1 MSEQAPRVLS
11 ACEAEALANARLAIE
26 FEEQARREAA
36 RIASRRV
43 WAALMLAR
51 HGDVL
56 DSILG
61 GRPVLVR
68 QLDPAALRR
77 AFRGGP
83 LPEAD
88 SYLRVIDEHL
98 DATAEG
104 GAFA

>member
-68 QLDPAALRR
+68 QLDPAARPQRVLHPPLRR
-77 AFRGGP
+77 AG
-83 LPEAD
+83 
-88 SYLRVIDEHL
+88 
-98 DATAEG
+98 
-104 GAFA
+104 